1 MTAQG
6 NGGRAGTQPFP
17 GLLAGLRLALGT
29 GDREADMATLG
40 GIADWNAVAV
50 LAERHRIGSLLSRG
64 TRTVPTAAPQ
74 AEMVL
79 APSRQ
84 RTNIRGLWQLAGLR
98 QASNRLAE
106 AGIPSLVLKGLPL
119 SARLF
124 GTPLARQCFDIDLLV
139 PPYAVAAAGQA
150 LSQGG
155 WQLRKPSFSP
165 TPARNR
171 CYDRFVKD
179 RLFVGPGGALELHH
193 RLVNNPFLLQAS
205 FESLHTNAANVEM
218 GGHRAAVLGDDD
230 LLVYLAVH
238 GQLHRWSRLRWL
250 CDFAALLAAIDT
262 DRFEAAL
269 ERCRRQKLALEPT
282 FGAALQLCRESLH
295 VELPTAAAS
304 LTLGTRAERA
314 VCTTRRIWNRPR
326 GGRGLQGIA
335 RRVDELRTSLA
346 IRPCWQ
352 SVAHEVARLCV
363 APYDL
368 GRVNLP
374 DRLFFLYVP
383 LRPALW
389 LASRLRRDRK
399 VSARPTDTESAR
411 DGPSQCAGPY
421 AG

>member
-1 MTAQG
+1 MAAQG

-17 GLLAGLRLALGT
+17 SLLAGLRLALGT
-29 GDREADMATLG
+29 GVRETDMATLDG
-40 GIADWNAVAV
+40 VADWNAIAA
-50 LAERHRIGSLLSRG
+50 LAERHRVGSILSRG
-64 TRTVPTAAPQ
+64 TRTVPTAASQ
-74 AEMVL
+74 AETVL

-84 RTNIRGLWQLAGLR
+84 RTNIRGLRQLAGLR
-98 QASNRLAE
+98 QASDCLAE

-124 GTPLARQCFDIDLLV
+124 GTPLARNCFDIDLLV
-139 PPYAVAAAGQA
+139 PPHAVAAAGQA

-193 RLVNNPFLLQAS
+193 RLVNNPFLLPAS
-205 FESLHTNAANVEM
+205 FERLHANAANVGV
-218 GGHRAAVLGDDD
+218 GGYRVAVLGDDD
-230 LLVYLAVH
+230 LLVYLAIH

-250 CDFAALLAAIDT
+250 CDFAALLAAIDS

-304 LTLGTRAERA
+304 LPIGARAERGA
-314 VCTTRRIWNRPR
+314 RTTRRIWTRPR
-326 GGRGLQGIA
+326 GGRGLQGVA

-346 IRPCWQ
+346 IKPCWQ

-389 LASRLRRDRK
+389 LASRLQRGRRG
-399 VSARPTDTESAR
+399 SGRPADTGSSGGDPGHLIGR
-411 DGPSQCAGPY
+411 HGG
-421 AG
+421 